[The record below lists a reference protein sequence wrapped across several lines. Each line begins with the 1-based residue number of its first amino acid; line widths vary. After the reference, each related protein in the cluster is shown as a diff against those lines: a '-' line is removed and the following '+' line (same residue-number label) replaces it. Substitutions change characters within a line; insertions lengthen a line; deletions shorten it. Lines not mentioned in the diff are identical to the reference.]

1 MIGWP
6 TQDGSCGTD
15 ITIRPV
21 GILTSSRHPDA
32 CLRFL
37 KDWLLHPSEIPCYR
51 PLLEAQLEEARHI
64 KPDAQDEPFAVSLPS
79 PMTEEEIQ
87 QFEKMISSIE
97 HTTLYDETVLN
108 IIRSEAAA
116 FLAGQRSAEET
127 ARLVQSRV
135 SLYVS
140 EQHN

>member
-1 MIGWP
+1 
-6 TQDGSCGTD
+6 
-15 ITIRPV
+15 
-21 GILTSSRHPDA
+21 
-32 CLRFL
+32 
-37 KDWLLHPSEIPCYR
+37 
-51 PLLEAQLEEARHI
+51 
-64 KPDAQDEPFAVSLPS
+64 
-79 PMTEEEIQ
+79 MTEEEIQ

>member
-1 MIGWP
+1 MEFDVALHGKHAGDVFL
-6 TQDGSCGTD
+6 DGADTHGVIELVD
-15 ITIRPV
+15 
-21 GILTSSRHPDA
+21 G
-32 CLRFL
+32 
-37 KDWLLHPSEIPCYR
+37 
-51 PLLEAQLEEARHI
+51 LLEAQLEEARHI